1 MQNQQ
6 HFYDNQLRRY
16 ITQLIRMM
24 SGFSYKDSSGNIN
37 VVPVMYGDLTR
48 QVASII
54 RDNTENKI
62 PNAPR
67 MAVYVTG
74 LELDTDRL
82 RDASYV
88 EKVNVRE
95 RAFDE
100 EGNEYLN
107 TEGRNYTVERQMPTP
122 YTITVNVD
130 LWSSNT
136 DQKLQIIEQILM
148 LFNPS
153 LEIQTTDNYLDWTSL
168 SVVNLDSVTWS
179 SRSIPQ
185 GAETEIDVA
194 TLTFTSPIWI
204 APPARVKRLGIITD
218 IVSRIHNSRD
228 ELIDLTTDID
238 FTITEGDA
246 ETETGIFVNEAGD
259 LERGRRIKRYETDSS
274 AFAIIKTTWKNVD
287 LLVLNGVAQLVKNGS
302 VGSLTWWEFFEAFPA
317 RFEQGISTIHLQRAD
332 TANEIIGVLE
342 IETSDP
348 AQAVI
353 SWDSDTTPTDT
364 VLTSSLGSRTNIDF
378 IIDPQ
383 KLNPQEL
390 DLSANP
396 RLLLLGAIGDVNNT
410 DGADAWKNLDGTD
423 FVANANDIVE
433 WTGTQWEIVFDSESH
448 AGDTVF
454 VTNLNTGVQY
464 KFENSEWLLAY
475 EGEYPNG
482 TWRIEF

>member
-16 ITQLIRMM
+16 ITQMVRMM
-24 SGFSYKDSSGNIN
+24 SGFSYQNSSGEIN
-37 VVPVMYGDLTR
+37 PVPVMYGDLTR

-74 LELDTDRL
+74 LELDTARL

-100 EGNEYLN
+100 DGKEYLN
-107 TEGRNYTVERQMPTP
+107 KEGRNYTVERQMPTP

-136 DQKLQIIEQILM
+136 DQKLQILEQILM

-168 SVVNLDSVTWS
+168 SVVNLDDVTWS

-185 GAETEIDVA
+185 GAEIEIDVA

-218 IVSRIHNSRD
+218 IVARIHNSRD

-238 FTITEGDA
+238 YTITEGNA
-246 ETETGIFVNEAGD
+246 ETDTGIFVNQSGD
-259 LERGRRIKRYETDSS
+259 LEHRTKIKRYETDSS
-274 AFAIIKTTWKNVD
+274 AFAIIKTTWKNID
-287 LLVLNGVAQLVKNGS
+287 LLVLNGVAQLSKNGA
-302 VGSLTWWEFFEAFPA
+302 VGGLSWREFFAAFPQK
-317 RFEQGISTIHLQRAD
+317 FEQGISTLHLQRSD
-332 TANEIIGVLE
+332 TNSEIVGTLE
-342 IETSDP
+342 VETSDP
-348 AQAVI
+348 TQATI
-353 SWDSDTTPTDT
+353 QWDQDTTPTDT
-364 VLTSSLGSRTNIDF
+364 VLGSSLGNRTSIDF
-378 IIDPQ
+378 IIDPARF
-383 KLNPQEL
+383 NPQ
-390 DLSANP
+390 DLTLSSNP
-396 RLLLLGAIGDVNNT
+396 RLLLLGAIGNVDNT
-410 DGADAWKNLDGTD
+410 DGADAWKNSDGSD
-423 FVANANDIVE
+423 FIANANDIVE
-433 WTGTQWEIVFDSESH
+433 WTGTQWETVFDSQSH
-448 AGDTVF
+448 EGEIVY

-464 KFENSEWLLAY
+464 KFQDSEWLLSY